1 MSRSSEALH
10 VHVQLDYADKQLREQ
25 KRLGKCDEAKPKET
39 LYQKVSEKQQDTSG
53 DSLDLSLDDSLNS
66 TR

>member
-1 MSRSSEALH
+1 MKPH

-25 KRLGKCDEAKPKET
+25 KTLGKCEAKPKET
-39 LYQKVSEKQQDTSG
+39 IFQKVTDKRQDTSG